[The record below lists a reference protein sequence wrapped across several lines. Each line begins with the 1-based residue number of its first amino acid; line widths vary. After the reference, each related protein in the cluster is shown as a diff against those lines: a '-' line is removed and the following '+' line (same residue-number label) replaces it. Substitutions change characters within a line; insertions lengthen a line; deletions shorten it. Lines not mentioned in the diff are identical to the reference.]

1 MAADIIWYITMFG
14 CAALIFGIG
23 VYANKLEKPM
33 WFWSGSEVDA
43 ATITDVKAYNRE
55 NSRMWLWYSVWYWI
69 AGFAWIWSAA
79 LAMIAL
85 TMGCTVGIV
94 ILVRTYLRIEKI
106 YKKNRSVNHGP
117 VFLCYMPP
125 AGIFLVSARKIR
137 KKPTKERR

>member
-1 MAADIIWYITMFG
+1 MSILCYDEHRKGDGKMAADIIWYITMFG

-106 YKKNRSVNHGP
+106 YKKTG
-117 VFLCYMPP
+117 L
-125 AGIFLVSARKIR
+125 
-137 KKPTKERR
+137 